1 MEKNTPKTARKTPAS
16 EIEVL
21 EKALTHFVTTF
32 ESSAKRWE
40 NTIYPFVESFE
51 ASTRR
56 WERMVY
62 PAIFVLGM
70 LGISGFW
77 LIYSL
82 TKDIHDLTSS
92 IDPKMEQNMAVIA
105 EQVSYMSNSVDQ
117 MTLEVATMSADMSEM
132 NMNMRSLPE
141 MQAHMY
147 RMNETIS
154 IIQYHTGLMNANMHH
169 LNWSVGRPMSKMDDV
184 MPW

>member
-1 MEKNTPKTARKTPAS
+1 MEKKAPKTAESAPAS
-16 EIEVL
+16 ELQSL

-32 ESSAKRWE
+32 EQSTKRWE
-40 NTIYPFVESFE
+40 DTVYPFIQSFE

-82 TKDIHDLTSS
+82 TKDIHDLTAS
-92 IDPKMEQNMAVIA
+92 IDPKMEHNMAVIA
-105 EQVSYMSNSVDQ
+105 EQVSVMSNSVDR
-117 MTLEVATMSADMSEM
+117 MTLKVASMSEDMGEM
-132 NMNMRSLPE
+132 NLN
-141 MQAHMY
+141 MQALPVMQNRMDEMNQSIKVMLHHTETMNVHMY
-147 RMNETIS
+147 HMSRS
-154 IIQYHTGLMNANMHH
+154 I
-169 LNWSVGRPMSKMDDV
+169 RPMSKMDDV
-184 MPW
+184 IPW